1 MTEIKICGVTNLE
14 DAKIAVLA
22 GANALGFIFHPGSP
36 RHVTP
41 ERSKEITSLLPMSV
55 CKVGVFVDCDAGEV
69 KKISRFCRL
78 DLIQLHGHESPD
90 YCRHFP
96 RSVLLKAVAL
106 RSGEDLAVLSEYPV
120 KAIVVDTY
128 DPGSPGGTGK
138 TGDWN
143 LAKRAGEKCALI
155 LAGGLNSGNVQA
167 AIERVSPRAVDISSG
182 VETRPGKKDPE
193 KIRAFI
199 AAVKGSGPAR
209 TPAPA
214 GRIFQR
220 G

>member
-1 MTEIKICGVTNLE
+1 MTEIKICGITSLV
-14 DAKIAVLA
+14 DARIAALA
-22 GANALGFIFHPGSP
+22 GANALGFIFHPASP

-41 ERSKEITSLLPMSV
+41 DRSKQITSLLPVSI
-55 CKVGVFVDCDAGEV
+55 CKVGVFVDCDANEV
-69 KKISRFCRL
+69 KSISRFCRL
-78 DLIQLHGHESPD
+78 DFIQLHGHESPD
-90 YCRHFP
+90 YCRRFP
-96 RSVLLKAVAL
+96 HSVLLKSVAL
-106 RSGEDLAVLSEYPV
+106 RSEEDLAVLREYPV

-128 DPGSPGGTGK
+128 DPGLPGGTGR

-167 AIERVSPRAVDISSG
+167 AIERVKPRAVDIASG

-199 AAVKGSGPAR
+199 EAVKGSGPAG
-209 TPAPA
+209 TPDPA
-214 GRIFQR
+214 GRIFQK